1 MSDEN
6 VEIVRRVYDGWARG
20 DFSNVDDF
28 DPDIEFAMADWPH
41 QTTVRGIPQM
51 WETWRSTLSAWTDFR
66 ATPSEI
72 LDLGDR
78 VLATNRIDGRG
89 KESGAAVSAD
99 VATVFT
105 LEDGK
110 VVRMA
115 LYWDVDSARREAETG
130 V

>member
-1 MSDEN
+1 
-6 VEIVRRVYDGWARG
+6 
-20 DFSNVDDF
+20 
-28 DPDIEFAMADWPH
+28 MADWPH

-66 ATPSEI
+66 STASEFF
-72 LDLGDR
+72 DFGDR
-78 VLATNRIDGRG
+78 VLVTNRIDGLG

-105 LEDGK
+105 LENGR

-115 LYWDVDSARREAETG
+115 LYWDVDSARREAEATR
-130 V
+130 